1 MDPIKPIEVTE
12 QVPVAVPV
20 PSAPRP
26 ELFVVQWWAKDSSL
40 NGGGVWAVNFTR
52 VPRSAEVM
60 ATKPASVIFRIPGE
74 AEMGAKA
81 PAPIGKHTPGPWSAD
96 NGDSD
101 QWGVFDD
108 NGGAIVYAKC
118 DSPLRSFDEDA
129 ANARLIAAAP
139 LMLDALRSASLVL
152 MGCVGTND
160 ENELER
166 AEAIAALRTAIASA
180 TGGAG

>member
-1 MDPIKPIEVTE
+1 MTNT
-12 QVPVAVPV
+12 Q
-20 PSAPRP
+20 
-26 ELFVVQWWAKDSSL
+26 
-40 NGGGVWAVNFTR
+40 
-52 VPRSAEVM
+52 
-60 ATKPASVIFRIPGE
+60 
-74 AEMGAKA
+74 
-81 PAPIGKHTPGPWSAD
+81 HTPGPWSYHYERTINRHIVRSGFA
-96 NGDSD
+96 GDRSIC
-101 QWGVFDD
+101 VTY
-108 NGGAIVYAKC
+108 GAGATSYEC
-118 DSPLRSFDEDA
+118 A